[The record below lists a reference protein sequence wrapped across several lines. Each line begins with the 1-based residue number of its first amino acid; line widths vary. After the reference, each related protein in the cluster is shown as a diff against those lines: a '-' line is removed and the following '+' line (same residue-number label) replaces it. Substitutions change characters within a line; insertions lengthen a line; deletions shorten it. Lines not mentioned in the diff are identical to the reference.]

1 MKFSPFAIF
10 CSEKSLRNNHV
21 FRSSRT
27 DSLGENGPLPR
38 FYPRTGY
45 RITNSSTFFFMVACS
60 DFKVEYSLAQEP
72 LPCVVVTLG
81 RNEQGEFP
89 NSEGFSRHN
98 LVSLILG
105 VLILAHQF
113 RERRGSVEGLS
124 LRGTVAFKG
133 AAERCCK
140 RRLNC
145 TPFACCGGNNLC
157 CQNW

>member
-1 MKFSPFAIF
+1 
-10 CSEKSLRNNHV
+10 
-21 FRSSRT
+21 
-27 DSLGENGPLPR
+27 
-38 FYPRTGY
+38 
-45 RITNSSTFFFMVACS
+45 
-60 DFKVEYSLAQEP
+60 QEP

-157 CQNW
+157 CHALREHFRVKCQPFPRIGESQELMTLST